1 MEKIILNYILHNN
14 IACKIVNKLGE
25 YLPLRKRYLI
35 TKSGNLRLRYIATPI
50 MAISLI
56 LIMKMPLWEVNPNI
70 TNNYKLSYSTQTN
83 EIIKEKTIA
92 ATTNKDNENDNKTI
106 SLTNIEPSSGEN
118 KTENKTYNIPKKTT
132 SHIEV
137 VNYIAQ
143 TLDKHR
149 DNNGNIRRTNPDI
162 ILTSASSIN
171 SIKPPKEKNVKIGK
185 GDTVAGVLTRS
196 GISSADAYKIV
207 KSMGKYL
214 DPRYV
219 KPGQVINLKFDDGG
233 TNFKAM
239 SISLDKIST
248 ITINKTED
256 NNFLSKLH
264 KKKIETKTYAK
275 KAVIKNSL
283 YGSAS
288 KAGIPPSVIANII
301 RIFSWDIDFQRDLRP
316 GDSLEVLYNQQ
327 VTEDG
332 EVARNGYISYA
343 KLTISGHEIPIYRYK
358 NTKGEIDYYDRS
370 GQSIKKT
377 LMKTPIDG
385 GRISST
391 FGMRKHP
398 VLGYNKMHKGMDFA
412 APRGTKIYA
421 AGDGVIEKASKYGG
435 YGNYVRIRHNSKLK
449 TAYAHMKKFASGIKS
464 GSRVKQGQLIGYV
477 GTTGRST
484 GPHLHYEVLVNNKQ
498 VNPRRVDL
506 PTGEILKGKELN
518 RFISQRK
525 ELDMKYAEKSG
536 TLKYVQINKE
546 TPPITR

>member
-1 MEKIILNYILHNN
+1 MLHNN
-14 IACKIVNKLGE
+14 ITYKIIDELGK
-25 YLPLRKRYLI
+25 YLPLRKRYLL

-50 MAISLI
+50 IAVSIISVTI
-56 LIMKMPLWEVNPNI
+56 LPLWKTNSDI
-70 TNNYKLSYSTQTN
+70 TNNYELAYSPQTD
-83 EIIKEKTIA
+83 KTIEKST
-92 ATTNKDNENDNKTI
+92 TTNTSKETKITTVATNHDEKNNNKTI
-106 SLTNIEPSSGEN
+106 SLANIKPSSGKNE
-118 KTENKTYNIPKKTT
+118 KHNIPVKEI
-132 SHIEV
+132 SHIEA

-143 TLDKHR
+143 NLDKHR

-162 ILTSASSIN
+162 ILASSSSIN
-171 SIKPPKEKNVKIGK
+171 PIKLIKEKNIKIGK
-185 GDTVAGVLTRS
+185 GDTVAGALTRS
-196 GISSADAYKIV
+196 GVSSSDAYKAV
-207 KSMGKYL
+207 KAMEKYL
-214 DPRYV
+214 DPRHV
-219 KPGQVINLKFDDGG
+219 KPGQVINLKFDKNG
-233 TNFKAM
+233 TDFTSM

-256 NNFLSKLH
+256 NNFSSKLH
-264 KKKIETKTYAK
+264 KKEVETKTYAK

-283 YGSAS
+283 YGSAA
-288 KAGIPPSVIANII
+288 KANIPPSVIANII
-301 RIFSWDIDFQRDLRP
+301 RIFSWDIDFQRDLRS
-316 GDSLEVLYNQQ
+316 GDSLEVLYSQQ

-332 EVARNGYISYA
+332 EVAKNGHISYA

-358 NTKGEIDYYDRS
+358 NTKGEIDYYDRL

-449 TAYAHMKKFASGIKS
+449 TAYAHMKKFATGIKS
-464 GSRVKQGQLIGYV
+464 GARVKQGQLIGYV

-525 ELDMKYAEKSG
+525 ELDMEYAEKSG
-536 TLKYVQINKE
+536 TLEYVQIDKE

>member
-1 MEKIILNYILHNN
+1 MLHNN
-14 IACKIVNKLGE
+14 ITYKIIDELGK
-25 YLPLRKRYLI
+25 YLPLRKRYLL

-50 MAISLI
+50 IAVSLI
-56 LIMKMPLWEVNPNI
+56 SVTILPLWKTNSDI
-70 TNNYKLSYSTQTN
+70 TNNYELAYSSQTD
-83 EIIKEKTIA
+83 KTIEKST
-92 ATTNKDNENDNKTI
+92 TTNTSKETKITTVATNHDEKNNNKTI
-106 SLTNIEPSSGEN
+106 SLANIKPSSGKNE
-118 KTENKTYNIPKKTT
+118 KHNIPVKEI
-132 SHIEV
+132 SHIEA

-143 TLDKHR
+143 NLDKHR

-162 ILTSASSIN
+162 ILASSSSIN
-171 SIKPPKEKNVKIGK
+171 PIKLIKEKNIKIGK
-185 GDTVAGVLTRS
+185 GDTVAGALTRS
-196 GISSADAYKIV
+196 GVSSSDAYQVV
-207 KSMGKYL
+207 KAMEKYL
-214 DPRYV
+214 DPRHV
-219 KPGQVINLKFDDGG
+219 KPGQVINLKFDKNG
-233 TNFKAM
+233 TDFTSM

-256 NNFLSKLH
+256 NNFSSKLH
-264 KKKIETKTYAK
+264 KKEVETKTYAK

-283 YGSAS
+283 YGSAA
-288 KAGIPPSVIANII
+288 KANIPPSVIANII
-301 RIFSWDIDFQRDLRP
+301 RIFSWDIDFQRDLRS
-316 GDSLEVLYNQQ
+316 GDSLEVLYSQQ

-332 EVARNGYISYA
+332 EVAKNGHISYA

-449 TAYAHMKKFASGIKS
+449 TAYAHMKKFATGIKS
-464 GSRVKQGQLIGYV
+464 GARVKQGQLIGYV

-525 ELDMKYAEKSG
+525 ELDMEYAEKSG
-536 TLKYVQINKE
+536 TLEYVQIDKE